1 MPIVLV
7 GFEKGG
13 SGKTTVATNLA
24 AMRQNRGFDTVLIDT
39 DSPQL
44 TSTLWAN
51 VRAENAVENPNI
63 KQVLC
68 ITKTGRLAWDVV
80 KVAEKYDTVIIDV
93 GGRDSQELRYA
104 MAIADVAVMPLRPS
118 QFDSWSVDT
127 MQKIIKEAKEATQQE
142 RPFDANRYKL
152 LINAVNPNPMM
163 KEHEEVRELLRD
175 YTDYMVTLPFVLYDR
190 VSIRRA
196 SRDGLSVTELPSG
209 SADHRA
215 SEEFEML
222 YREVFG
228 NDNQ

>member
-13 SGKTTVATNLA
+13 SGKTTIATNLA

-51 VRAENAVENPNI
+51 VRAESCAESPNL

-68 ITKTGRLAWDVV
+68 MTKVGRLAWDVV
-80 KVAEKYDTVIIDV
+80 KVAEKYDTVIIDA

-104 MAIADVAVMPLRPS
+104 MAICDIAIMPLRPS

-127 MQKIIKEAKEATQQE
+127 MLKIIKEVKDATQHE
-142 RPFDANRYKL
+142 RAFSPSRYKL
-152 LINAVNPNPMM
+152 LLNAVNPNPMM

-175 YTDYMVTLPFVLYDR
+175 YSDFMTTLPFVMYDR

-196 SRDGLSVTELPSG
+196 AREGLGVTEVSSG
-209 SADHRA
+209 AADHRA
-215 SEEFEML
+215 NEEFEQL
-222 YREVFG
+222 YKEVFG
-228 NDNQ
+228 DD